1 MPRSKV
7 RPNISTYHEAIFM
20 VLEADGSFP
29 GVPLTKAE
37 DKFTT
42 KGIAYLAG
50 RFGLPITTTI
60 QDLYKEVVATY
71 GLPDGF
77 LTRIRAM
84 QQLYKGVEIPAS
96 YGTLEDNVL
105 AVTKITDH
113 IREVVSGYEDDDF
126 VIDEEVYR
134 GDLGQ
139 LTEDDAPADDPES
152 AAFDE
157 AARRKAYEELA
168 AANPL
173 AAAFARMIVNPPD
186 DEYEELD
193 EDGVPYAV
201 DGECTYT
208 YNDHGEE

>member
-77 LTRIRAM
+77 LTQVRSM

-96 YGTLEDNVL
+96 YGTLEENVL

-126 VIDEEVYR
+126 VIDEEVYG

-173 AAAFARMIVNPPD
+173 AAAFARMIVNSPPR
-186 DEYEELD
+186 
-193 EDGVPYAV
+193 
-201 DGECTYT
+201 
-208 YNDHGEE
+208 